1 MDYNFVDVMK
11 AFDRMCNKYDYICD
25 VNECPIARLIDV
37 WEKQHDDVWDR
48 DCVYFGSKY
57 PEDFVKA
64 VMQWNEAN
72 PPAIYPTTRDII
84 SKIRMLMQIDE
95 SNVGYEEFLDMPL
108 NAVAAD
114 YFGIEPI
121 NKDKLV

>member
-1 MDYNFVDVMK
+1 MNYNFVDVMK

-72 PPAIYPTTRDII
+72 PPAIYPTIREVM
-84 SKIRMLMQIDE
+84 SKICTMMNINLAALPEDYLDE
-95 SNVGYEEFLDMPL
+95 RLTEE
-108 NAVAAD
+108 VARE
-114 YFGIEPI
+114 FNIEPI

>member
-37 WEKQHDDVWDR
+37 WEKQHNDVWDR

-72 PPAIYPTTRDII
+72 PPAIYPTIGEIFNSICT
-84 SKIRMLMQIDE
+84 LMHIDPKTSINTLYDE
-95 SNVGYEEFLDMPL
+95 HLTEE
-108 NAVAAD
+108 VARK
-114 YFGIEPI
+114 FNIEPI

>member
-64 VMQWNEAN
+64 VIQWSEAN
-72 PPAIYPTTRDII
+72 PPAIYPTIREVM
-84 SKIRMLMQIDE
+84 SKICTMMNINLAALPEDYLDE
-95 SNVGYEEFLDMPL
+95 RLTEE
-108 NAVAAD
+108 VARE
-114 YFGIEPI
+114 FNIEPI